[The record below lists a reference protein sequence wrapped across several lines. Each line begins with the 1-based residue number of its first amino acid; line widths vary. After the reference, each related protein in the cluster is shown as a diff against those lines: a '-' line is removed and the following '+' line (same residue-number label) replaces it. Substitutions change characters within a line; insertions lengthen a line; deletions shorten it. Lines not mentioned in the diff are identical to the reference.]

1 MVNLQHFS
9 KKVGFFRKERALAV
23 VVTVSEVVAPEQD
36 FAQFREG
43 FTKWAAEFGSLCKEL
58 HFTFTAKDTRQ
69 PHVLGFFRLL
79 LDDTEV
85 SDLLGGMQL
94 RLQFPSMS
102 KAVADETHA
111 RIYAKEL

>member
-43 FTKWAAEFGSLCKEL
+43 FTKWVAEFGSSCKEL
-58 HFTFTAKDTRQ
+58 LFTFMAEDAKQ
-69 PHVLGFFRLL
+69 PHVLGFFKLL
-79 LDDTEV
+79 LDDAEV
-85 SDLLGGMQL
+85 SDLLSGVQM

-102 KAVADETHA
+102 KAAADDTHA